1 MSNKKLIE
9 KKQNRLNR
17 LVLQGSIVQGCTK
30 ASVPLTQTKA
40 NEQILQYAKLVCKIL
55 GE

>member
-17 LVLQGSIVQGCTK
+17 LVLQGSI
-30 ASVPLTQTKA
+30 TQTKA
-40 NEQILQYAKLVCKIL
+40 NEQVLQYAKLVCKTL
-55 GE
+55 GG